1 MYVYSTCY
9 EMKLIKNKK
18 QKTIKDIIK
27 SNHQTN
33 KDKIKTKNKREIEG
47 TGKCRNET
55 RKLGKREER

>member
-1 MYVYSTCY
+1 
-9 EMKLIKNKK
+9 MKLIKKYKK
-18 QKTIKDIIK
+18 EEEKKLDIIK